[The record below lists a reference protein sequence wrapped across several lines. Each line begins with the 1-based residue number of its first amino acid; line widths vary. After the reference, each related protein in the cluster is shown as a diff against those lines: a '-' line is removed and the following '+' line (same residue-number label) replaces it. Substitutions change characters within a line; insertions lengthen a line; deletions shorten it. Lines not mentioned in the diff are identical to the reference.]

1 MEPAAK
7 TRLTTALILAVV
19 FGSGVVLG
27 LAADS
32 SLRAEAAP
40 VVAEVPE
47 EAPDVEASA
56 EPPAP
61 ERERRYMYHEV
72 DPNEEQL
79 ARIESIVAEMRALR
93 EAFDAERDSL
103 YRVQILLPAREAIKG
118 VLSPE
123 QAAEYQRLLDKWEAR
138 RAADRENE
146 DDRN

>member
-1 MEPAAK
+1 VERAAK
-7 TRLTTALILAVV
+7 TRLTTAVVLAVV

-32 SLRAEAAP
+32 SLRAEAPP
-40 VVAEVPE
+40 VVVQPPE
-47 EAPDVEASA
+47 EAPDVEASH
-56 EPPAP
+56 EPPEP
-61 ERERRYMYHEV
+61 ERGRRYMYHEV

-93 EAFDAERDSL
+93 EAFDEERDSL
-103 YRVQILLPAREAIKG
+103 YRVEILLPAREAIKG

-123 QAAEYQRLLDKWEAR
+123 QAAEYQGLLDDWEAR